1 MNKIFNSMMA
11 LAIAAFTFT
20 ACEDVPEPYN
30 NPYDAFQPVEPVVVD
45 PAGKGTIEEPWNVT
59 ALQNACENLAG
70 GAFLNDGAE
79 VYVKGI
85 VVETTE
91 VSAQYGNATYY
102 IADDKNGVVR
112 FLVYRG
118 KLVDGASVTASTDLE
133 VGDTVVVCGKVKN
146 YVDKNNNSTLEFD
159 QGNYLVSLV
168 KASGET
174 PGKPD
179 TPDVKTVGTKDAPKT
194 VAEALTAINALA
206 DNATS
211 EEFWYIKGTVKKIN
225 SSAANITQYKN
236 IDYVITDDGNNE
248 LTVFRGKNLDNTD
261 FTSADELPVGTE
273 VVVYGQIQKYINNK
287 TSAMVPE
294 IAQGNYI
301 VAKGGSG
308 SSGNTGVAGSGT
320 AEDPYNIAAINEIA
334 AKLEKGQTS
343 EQDYYFKGKV
353 VSIATDKNGVAQNYD
368 NGTYGNASFYI
379 SDDGTE
385 TNQFYVY
392 RALYLEN
399 KKWVE
404 GAGDIVKVGDEVV
417 ICGKLTNYN
426 GTLET
431 AANKAYL
438 YSLNA
443 GDTANDGSLEHPFTA
458 AEANAYATALGKG
471 NTSTEDFYIKG
482 TVVSIA
488 TDKNGV
494 VQNYDNGT
502 YGNASFYISE
512 DGTETNQFYVYRAL
526 YLGNKKWEAGA
537 GDIVKAGDQVIIC
550 GKLTNYNDIP
560 ETAANKAYL
569 YSLNGKTE

>member
-1 MNKIFNSMMA
+1 MNKIFKSMMA
-11 LAIAAFTFT
+11 MTIAAFTFT

-30 NPYDAFQPVEPVVVD
+30 NPYDSL
-45 PAGKGTIEEPWNVT
+45 KGEEP
-59 ALQNACENLAG
+59 
-70 GAFLNDGAE
+70 
-79 VYVKGI
+79 I
-85 VVETTE
+85 VVEPTGEGTE
-91 VSAQYGNATYY
+91 DSPYNVAGINSYAEAIAAGQTDTKTIYVTGIICSVDNFQEKYGEIDYH
-102 IADDKNGVVR
+102 IADDAKGLSSQ
-112 FLVYRG
+112 FYVYG
-118 KLVDGASVTASTDLE
+118 GYGLDGAKFTSISELS
-133 VGDTVVVCGKVKN
+133 VGDTVTVAGTITN
-146 YVDKNNNSTLEFD
+146 YQGTLEF
-159 QGNYLVSLV
+159 QYGSKILSLKKGNGS
-168 KASGET
+168 STE
-174 PGKPD
+174 
-179 TPDVKTVGTKDAPKT
+179 TPDVKTVGSKDTPKT
-194 VAEALTAINALA
+194 VAEALTAINAME
-206 DNATS
+206 DGATS

-225 SSAANITQYKN
+225 STAANITNYKN

-273 VVVYGQIQKYINNK
+273 VVVYGQIQKYINTK
-287 TSAMVPE
+287 TSAMTPE

-308 SSGNTGVAGSGT
+308 TSGDLTGVTGSGT

-353 VSIATDKNGVAQNYD
+353 VKIATDKNGVAQNYD

-399 KKWVE
+399 KKWE
-404 GAGDIVKVGDEVV
+404 AGAGDILKVGDEVV

-431 AANKAYL
+431 AQNKAYL

-443 GDTANDGSLEHPFTA
+443 GDTANDGSLKHPFTA

-482 TVVSIA
+482 IVVKIA

-494 VQNYDNGT
+494 AQNYDNGT
-502 YGNASFYISE
+502 YGNATFYISE
-512 DGTETNQFYVYRAL
+512 DGTETNLFYVYRAL

-550 GKLTNYNDIP
+550 GKLTNYNDTP
-560 ETAANKAYL
+560 ETAQNKAYL